1 MIENR
6 IFEDA
11 RVLYEGRLQ
20 RYVRT
25 MTKANKPS
33 SASPRTLHSGPPPVH
48 QKNRQEAIMKKMA
61 MIENFSRCPCPIQ
74 RKVTT
79 LCSYH
84 DEGEQT
90 IFGITR
96 ATGLAE
102 FPRAGRFCRL
112 LAIGARFT
120 PPLVSSLRRPKY
132 QGWQDAVRRTLS

>member
-1 MIENR
+1 
-6 IFEDA
+6 
-11 RVLYEGRLQ
+11 
-20 RYVRT
+20 
-25 MTKANKPS
+25 
-33 SASPRTLHSGPPPVH
+33 
-48 QKNRQEAIMKKMA
+48 MKKMVFTDDRKQ
-61 MIENFSRCPCPIQ
+61 NFSRCPCPIR

-96 ATGLAE
+96 ATGSAE
-102 FPRAGRFCRL
+102 FPRAGGSYRP